1 MRRRASD
8 VLTDPELAD
17 LLGGDFELVAIADA
31 IAETRPIRSL
41 PRRRTLLVAAAVV
54 ATVLL
59 ASVPALAALTSLID
73 FSDAPRAEGP
83 VVWDFAE
90 LEQQAPPEMD
100 PRVNAEEARRVDIPI
115 AGSDT
120 ITVYLAPTRTDG
132 FCLEIV
138 DHTLGCDSHRTV
150 PVEIG
155 LSAPRLDGGPAVV
168 YGWLHDP
175 GASLVDVKTARGASQ
190 STHPVRI
197 TAPINASI
205 FVVRI
210 DDVAKAFPIE
220 VVVIDQTGN
229 PIATRVIER
238 PPS

>member
-1 MRRRASD
+1 MRRQAPD
-8 VLTDPELAD
+8 VLTDPELAE
-17 LLGGDFELVAIADA
+17 LLRSDFELLAIADA

-41 PRRRTLLVAAAVV
+41 PRRRTLLVAAAVA

-73 FSDAPRAEGP
+73 FSDAPKAEGP
-83 VVWDFAE
+83 VVQDFAD
-90 LEQQAPPEMD
+90 LEQQAPPGMD

-120 ITVYLAPTRTDG
+120 ITVYVAPTRTGG
-132 FCLEIV
+132 FCVEIIN
-138 DHTLGCDSHRTV
+138 HTLGCDPRRTV

-155 LSAPRLDGGPAVV
+155 LSAPRLDGPAVV
-168 YGWLHDP
+168 YGWLHEP
-175 GASLVDVKTARGASQ
+175 GAFSVDVKTAEGAPQ
-190 STHPVRI
+190 STQPVRI

-210 DDVAKAFPIE
+210 DDVAKAFPIK
-220 VVVIDQTGN
+220 VVVNDQTGR
-229 PIATRVIER
+229 PIATKAIER